1 MIYCLKWVLSLTTWQ
16 PKCYG
21 INLRLVQQMTS
32 VCVPSFTF
40 TMGGPGFADALEKL
54 CYLLLHKL
62 YLTILLVKVQ
72 TEGKAGYPFNRFKSP
87 YFILLTVP
95 RRYF

>member
-1 MIYCLKWVLSLTTWQ
+1 MIYCLKWVLTLTTWQ

-32 VCVPSFTF
+32 VCVQ
-40 TMGGPGFADALEKL
+40 GGSGFADALKRL

-72 TEGKAGYPFNRFKSP
+72 TEGKAGYPFNPFKSP
-87 YFILLTVP
+87 YFILLTIP